1 MTPREWA
8 SCIDGYMLREE
19 DEWRRTRAIY
29 ALIYNTHVESRHQL
43 SAEELLPLPGDK
55 KDKQQAKTVHA
66 RYPTDEE
73 REKLLKLYKVK

>member
-29 ALIYNTHVESRHQL
+29 ALIYNTHVERHHQM
-43 SAEELLPLPGDK
+43 SAEELLPLPGDIK
-55 KDKQQAKTVHA
+55 KTESAERV
-66 RYPTDEE
+66 RYLTDEE